1 MIANSH
7 KRIDYSPLFTP
18 KRKQSASRG
27 VLMELPAL
35 HSEQELML
43 EESRRFNVAACGRR
57 FGKSTL
63 AIELLSRPALA
74 GDPAA
79 YFAPTYKL
87 LTEIW
92 RQLITIL
99 APVVSRSNM
108 TERRIELTTGGVIEM
123 WSMENPDA
131 GRSRRYAR
139 AVIDEAGLVADLGER
154 WQAAIR
160 PTLADL
166 RGDAWL
172 MGTPKG
178 RNFFWECYN
187 RGADETQPDWMAWQK
202 PTSANPHIHP
212 DEITAMR
219 AELTERRF
227 AQEILAQFLDDAG
240 GVFRGVLECAT
251 LPLDADPI
259 PSHQYIIG
267 CDWGKSND
275 YTVFAVVD
283 MTARQCVALDRSN
296 KVDYAVQRGRL
307 QALCDRWKPQ
317 SVIAESNSMGEPI
330 IEALAR
336 SGLPV
341 RSFVTT
347 NATKTVIIEAL
358 ALAFERRDIAIINH
372 PVLTAELQA
381 YEATKLP
388 SGLTR
393 YSAPEGMHDDCVM
406 GLALAWSSM
415 SRTNSAVGA
424 FAR

>member
-1 MIANSH
+1 MPSQEVQLI
-7 KRIDYSPLFTP
+7 
-18 KRKQSASRG
+18 
-27 VLMELPAL
+27 LPRP
-35 HSEQELML
+35 HSGQLAML
-43 EESRRFNVAACGRR
+43 REARRYNVAACGRR

-63 AIELLSRPALA
+63 AIELLSRPALEA
-74 GDPAA
+74 QPVA
-79 YFAPTYKL
+79 YFSPTYKL
-87 LTEIW
+87 LIEVW
-92 RQLITIL
+92 RLLETTL
-99 APVVSRSNM
+99 SPVINRSNA
-108 TERRIELTTGGVIEM
+108 TERRIELITGGVIEC
-123 WSMENPDA
+123 WSMDNPDA

-187 RGADETQPDWMAWQK
+187 RGLDTTQPDWASWQK

-212 DEITAMR
+212 DEIESMR
-219 AELTERRF
+219 MELTERRF

-240 GVFRGVLECAT
+240 GVFRGVLACAT
-251 LPLDADPI
+251 LPLNAQPI
-259 PSHQYIIG
+259 EGHRYVIG

-283 MTARQCVALDRSN
+283 MNDRSCVSIDRSN
-296 KVDYAVQRGRL
+296 KVDYTVQRERL
-307 QALCDRWKPQ
+307 QALCETWKPDA
-317 SVIAESNSMGEPI
+317 VIAETNSMGEPI
-330 IEALAR
+330 IEALSR

-341 RSFVTT
+341 RGFTT
-347 NATKTVIIEAL
+347 SNATKAVIIEAL
-358 ALAFERRDIAIINH
+358 ALAFERRTITVLNH

-381 YEATKLP
+381 YEASKLP

-393 YSAPEGMHDDCVM
+393 YSAPENGHDDCVM
-406 GLALAWSSM
+406 ALAMAWSALG
-415 SRTNSAVGA
+415 RTNSAVGM
-424 FAR
+424 FARG

>member
-1 MIANSH
+1 MQTHQQVTLI
-7 KRIDYSPLFTP
+7 LP
-18 KRKQSASRG
+18 K
-27 VLMELPAL
+27 P
-35 HSEQELML
+35 HSGQLAML
-43 EESRRFNVAACGRR
+43 REARRYNVAACGRR

-63 AIELLSRPALA
+63 AIELLSRPALEA
-74 GDPAA
+74 QPVA
-79 YFAPTYKL
+79 YFSPTYKL
-87 LTEIW
+87 LIEVW
-92 RQLITIL
+92 RLLETTLQPII
-99 APVVSRSNM
+99 SRSNA
-108 TERRIELTTGGVIEM
+108 TERRIELITGGVIEC
-123 WSMENPDA
+123 WSMDNPDA

-187 RGADETQPDWMAWQK
+187 RGMDDAQSDWMCWQK
-202 PTSANPHIHP
+202 PTGANPHIHP
-212 DEITAMR
+212 DEIEAMR
-219 AELTERRF
+219 QELTERRF

-240 GVFRGVLECAT
+240 GVFRGVLACAT
-251 LPLDADPI
+251 LERTPDHD
-259 PSHQYIIG
+259 PSHTYVIG

-275 YTVFAVVD
+275 YTVFSVVD
-283 MTARQCVALDRSN
+283 VTARTLVAMDRSN
-296 KVDYAVQRGRL
+296 RVDYTVQRGRL
-307 QALCDRWKPQ
+307 QGLCDVWKPA
-317 SVIAESNSMGEPI
+317 SVIAESNSMGQPI

-341 RSFVTT
+341 RPFTTT
-347 NATKTVIIEAL
+347 NASKSVIIEAL
-358 ALAFERRDIAIINH
+358 ALAFERKDITILNH

-381 YEATKLP
+381 YEAQKLP

-406 GLALAWSSM
+406 ALAMAWGSLGRS
-415 SRTNSAVGA
+415 NSAVGA
-424 FAR
+424 FGSR

>member
-1 MIANSH
+1 MQIQLTLPRPH
-7 KRIDYSPLFTP
+7 
-18 KRKQSASRG
+18 SAQ
-27 VLMELPAL
+27 LT
-35 HSEQELML
+35 ML
-43 EESRRFNVAACGRR
+43 RESRRYNVAACGRR

-63 AIELLSRPALA
+63 AIELLSRPALE
-74 GDPAA
+74 GQPVA
-79 YFAPTYKL
+79 YFSPTYKL
-87 LTEIW
+87 LTEVW
-92 RQLITIL
+92 RYLESTL
-99 APVVSRSNM
+99 RPVIQRSNA
-108 TERRIELTTGGVIEM
+108 TERRIELLTGGVIEC
-123 WSMENPDA
+123 WSMDNPDA

-187 RGADETQPDWMAWQK
+187 RGLDDQQLDWMCWQK

-212 DEITAMR
+212 DEITAMQS
-219 AELTERRF
+219 ELTERRF

-240 GVFRGVLECAT
+240 GVFRGVTACAT
-251 LPLDADPI
+251 GEKKTEPEQG
-259 PSHQYIIG
+259 HRYIVG

-275 YTVFAVVD
+275 FTVFAVVD
-283 MTARQCVALDRSN
+283 TTTKTLVVLERSN
-296 KVDYAVQRGRL
+296 QVDYTIQRGRL
-307 QALCDRWKPQ
+307 QGLCDVWKPDA
-317 SVIAESNSMGEPI
+317 VIAESNSMGEPI
-330 IEALAR
+330 IEALMR

-341 RSFVTT
+341 RPFNTS
-347 NATKTVIIEAL
+347 NATKAVIIEAL
-358 ALAFERRDIAIINH
+358 ALAFERKDITILNH

-406 GLALAWSSM
+406 ALAMAWSAM
-415 SRTNSAVGA
+415 GRTSSAVGA

>member
-1 MIANSH
+1 MQTQQTVT
-7 KRIDYSPLFTP
+7 LT
-18 KRKQSASRG
+18 
-27 VLMELPAL
+27 LPMP
-35 HSEQELML
+35 HSGQLTML
-43 EESRRFNVAACGRR
+43 REARRYNVAACGRR

-63 AIELLSRPALA
+63 AIELLSRPALEA
-74 GDPAA
+74 QPVA
-79 YFAPTYKL
+79 YFSPTYKL
-87 LTEIW
+87 LIEVW
-92 RQLITIL
+92 RLLETTLQ
-99 APVVSRSNM
+99 PVISRSNA
-108 TERRIELTTGGVIEM
+108 TERRIELLTGGVIEC
-123 WSMENPDA
+123 WSMDNPDA

-187 RGADETQPDWMAWQK
+187 RGLDDTQPDWQCWQK

-212 DEITAMR
+212 DEIEAMR
-219 AELTERRF
+219 LELTERRF

-240 GVFRGVLECAT
+240 GVFRGVLACAT
-251 LPLDADPI
+251 LTNTLAPDPT
-259 PSHQYIIG
+259 HTYVIG

-283 MTARQCVALDRSN
+283 VTTHTLVAIDRSN
-296 KVDYAVQRGRL
+296 RVDYTVQRGRL
-307 QALCDRWKPQ
+307 QGLCDTWKPA
-317 SVIAESNSMGEPI
+317 SVIAESNSMGQPI

-341 RSFVTT
+341 RSFTTT
-347 NATKTVIIEAL
+347 NASKSVIIEAL
-358 ALAFERRDIAIINH
+358 ALAFERKDITILNN

-381 YEATKLP
+381 YEAQTLP

-393 YSAPEGMHDDCVM
+393 YSAPEAMHDDCVM
-406 GLALAWSSM
+406 ALAMAWSTM
-415 SRTNSAVGA
+415 GRKNSAIGA
-424 FAR
+424 FGKR

>member
-1 MIANSH
+1 MQTRTLI
-7 KRIDYSPLFTP
+7 LP
-18 KRKQSASRG
+18 KPHSAQ
-27 VLMELPAL
+27 LA
-35 HSEQELML
+35 ML
-43 EESRRFNVAACGRR
+43 RESRRYNVAACGRR

-63 AIELLSRPALA
+63 AIELLSRPALE
-74 GDPAA
+74 GQPVA
-79 YFAPTYKL
+79 YFSPTYKL
-87 LTEIW
+87 LTEVW
-92 RQLITIL
+92 RYLESTL
-99 APVVSRSNM
+99 RPVIQRSNA
-108 TERRIELTTGGVIEM
+108 TERRIELLTGGVIEC
-123 WSMENPDA
+123 WSMDNPDA

-187 RGADETQPDWMAWQK
+187 RGLDDAQPDWQSWQK

-212 DEITAMR
+212 DEIEAMR
-219 AELTERRF
+219 GELTERRF

-240 GVFRGVLECAT
+240 GVFRGVMACAT
-251 LPLDADPI
+251 IKEAQKEPTPA
-259 PSHQYIIG
+259 HRYIVG

-275 YTVFAVVD
+275 FTVFAVLD
-283 MTARQCVALDRSN
+283 TTTKTLVALDRSN
-296 KVDYAVQRGRL
+296 QVDYTLQRARL
-307 QALCDRWKPQ
+307 QALCEVWKPDA
-317 SVIAESNSMGEPI
+317 VIAESNSMGEPI

-341 RSFVTT
+341 RAFNTT
-347 NATKTVIIEAL
+347 NATKSVIIEAL
-358 ALAFERRDIAIINH
+358 ALAFERKDITIYNH

-393 YSAPEGMHDDCVM
+393 YSAPESMHDDCVM
-406 GLALAWSSM
+406 SLAMAWSAM
-415 SRTNSAVGA
+415 GRTNSAVGA

>member
-1 MIANSH
+1 MQTQEVT
-7 KRIDYSPLFTP
+7 LTLP
-18 KRKQSASRG
+18 K
-27 VLMELPAL
+27 P
-35 HSEQELML
+35 HSGQLAML
-43 EESRRFNVAACGRR
+43 REARRYNVAACGRR

-63 AIELLSRPALA
+63 AIELLSRPALEA
-74 GDPAA
+74 QPVA
-79 YFAPTYKL
+79 YFSPTYKL
-87 LTEIW
+87 LIEVW
-92 RQLITIL
+92 RLLETTL
-99 APVVSRSNM
+99 SPVLSRSNA
-108 TERRIELTTGGVIEM
+108 TERRIELITGGVIEC
-123 WSMENPDA
+123 WSMDNPDA

-187 RGADETQPDWMAWQK
+187 RGLDDAQPDWQCWQK

-212 DEITAMR
+212 GEIEAMR
-219 AELTERRF
+219 MELTERRF

-240 GVFRGVLECAT
+240 GVFRGVLACAT
-251 LPLDADPI
+251 LPLAAQPV
-259 PSHQYIIG
+259 PGHRYVIG

-283 MTARQCVALDRSN
+283 MTDRACVAIDRSN
-296 KVDYAVQRGRL
+296 KVDYTVQRGRL
-307 QALCDRWKPQ
+307 HALYETWKPDA
-317 SVIAESNSMGEPI
+317 VIAETNSMGEPI
-330 IEALAR
+330 IEALGR

-341 RSFVTT
+341 RGFTT
-347 NATKTVIIEAL
+347 SNATKAVIIEAL
-358 ALAFERRDIAIINH
+358 ALAFERRTISILNH

-381 YEATKLP
+381 YEASKLP

-406 GLALAWSSM
+406 ALALAWSTVN
-415 SRTNSAVGA
+415 RTNSAVGM

>member
-1 MIANSH
+1 MQTVT
-7 KRIDYSPLFTP
+7 LTLP
-18 KRKQSASRG
+18 KPHAAQ
-27 VLMELPAL
+27 LM
-35 HSEQELML
+35 ML
-43 EESRRFNVAACGRR
+43 REARRYNVAACGRR

-63 AIELLSRPALA
+63 AIELLSRPSLE
-74 GDPAA
+74 GQPVA
-79 YFAPTYKL
+79 YFSPTYKL
-87 LTEIW
+87 LTEVW
-92 RQLITIL
+92 RQVESVLR
-99 APVVSRSNM
+99 PVIQRSNA
-108 TERRIELTTGGVIEM
+108 TERRIELLTHGVIEC

-139 AVIDEAGLVADLGER
+139 VVVDEAGLVADLGER

-178 RNFFWECYN
+178 RNFFWECYT
-187 RGADETQPDWMAWQK
+187 RGNDPAHPDWMAWQK

-212 DEITAMR
+212 DEIAAMR

-227 AQEILAQFLDDAG
+227 AQEILAEFLDDAG
-240 GVFRGVLECAT
+240 GVFRGVAACAT
-251 LPLDADPI
+251 LQPRVEPA
-259 PSHQYIIG
+259 SGHRYIVG
-267 CDWGKSND
+267 CDWGKSAD
-275 YTVFAVVD
+275 FTVFAVLD
-283 MTARQCVALDRSN
+283 ITSKHLVAIDRSN
-296 KVDYAVQRGRL
+296 QVDYTVQRGRL
-307 QALCDRWKPQ
+307 QALYERWKPDAI
-317 SVIAESNSMGEPI
+317 IAESNSMGEPI

-341 RSFVTT
+341 RPFVTT
-347 NATKTVIIEAL
+347 NATKAVIIEAL
-358 ALAFERRDIAIINH
+358 ALAFERGDIALVNN
-372 PVLTAELQA
+372 PVLVSELQA

-393 YSAPEGMHDDCVM
+393 YSAPEGLHDDCVM
-406 GLALAWSSM
+406 ALAMAWSAM